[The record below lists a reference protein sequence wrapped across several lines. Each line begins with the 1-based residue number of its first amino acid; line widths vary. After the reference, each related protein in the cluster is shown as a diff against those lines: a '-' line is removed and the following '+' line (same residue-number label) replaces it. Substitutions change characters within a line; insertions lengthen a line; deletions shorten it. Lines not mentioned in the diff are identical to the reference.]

1 MSEKELSTKISQ
13 KHKKG
18 ENKNYSG
25 FVIHVKW
32 VNQTDEY
39 LIYHAKLSM
48 LKSNM
53 SILASINEW
62 DIFTFLQLLKK
73 KVLDKSKKIKLRR
86 SFSVKTD

>member
-1 MSEKELSTKISQ
+1 MSEKQLSTKISQ
-13 KHKKG
+13 KHKKD

-32 VNQTDEY
+32 VNHTDEY

-62 DIFTFLQLLKK
+62 DIFTLLQVLKK
-73 KVLDKSKKIKLRR
+73 KVLEISKKNKIMEV
-86 SFSVKTD
+86 F